1 MFNEKCMKCGKRIGL
16 IAIVSSLFLG
26 GFKLV
31 IGITSGS
38 HALIANAFY
47 SMQDVISAIIVF
59 LSTKL
64 AGRKAD
70 EKYPYGYGKLE
81 FISSAVISVGIII
94 CVVIVLFLAGR
105 SVFEGPRQPG
115 WLAFWGAA
123 ISFLATLILSRYVM
137 CAGKILDSPAM
148 ISNAQ
153 HIRSDTITSACVA
166 VAIVITKLG
175 FQHLDAVIAIFEAIH
190 IIKTSVE
197 IFHRGV
203 KGLMDSSLPP
213 REIRKIMQAIRQHKE
228 VSKIS
233 SIKARPLGR
242 KKQIDCEIEL
252 EGDSPLS
259 KAEDLKRKIKASIIE
274 AVHSEALINVGF
286 VPFQPELQ
294 ETRQKSD
301 RVIKILS
308 NYYRS
313 FIKKHEVQF
322 EGGNVQLGL
331 VFVSEIPA
339 ISCRKICN
347 RIQNQIEGELP
358 ESKVLV
364 TYKNH

>member
-1 MFNEKCMKCGKRIGL
+1 MANEKCIKCGKRIGL
-16 IAIVSSLFLG
+16 IAIISSL
-26 GFKLV
+26 
-31 IGITSGS
+31 
-38 HALIANAFY
+38 Y
-47 SMQDVISAIIVF
+47 SIQDVISATIVF
-59 LSTKL
+59 FSTRL
-64 AGRKAD
+64 ADKKAD

-81 FISSAVISVGIII
+81 FITSAVISVGIII
-94 CVVIVLFLAGR
+94 AVVVVLFLAGR

-123 ISFLATLILSRYVM
+123 ISFLATFILSRYVM
-137 CAGKILDSPAM
+137 CAGKVLSSPAM
-148 ISNAQ
+148 VSSAQ
-153 HIRSDTITSACVA
+153 HIHSDTITSACVA

-175 FQHLDAVIAIFEAIH
+175 FPHLDAVIAIFEAIH

-203 KGLMDSSLPP
+203 RGLMDSSLPQW
-213 REIRKIMQAIRQHKE
+213 EIRKIMQVIRQHKE

-233 SIKARPLGR
+233 SLKARALGR
-242 KKQIDCEIEL
+242 KKQIDCELEL
-252 EGDSPLS
+252 EGDSPLGT
-259 KAEDLKRKIKASIIE
+259 AEDLKRKIKASIME
-274 AVHSEALINVGF
+274 AVHSEALINISF

-294 ETRQKSD
+294 ETRRMSD

-313 FIKKHEVQF
+313 FIKKHEVRF

-331 VFVSEIPA
+331 VFVPEIPA
-339 ISCRKICN
+339 ASCKKICN
-347 RIQNQIEGELP
+347 RIRNQIESELP

-364 TYKNH
+364 TIKNREKI